1 MSKGFSVKLNTL
13 FVGKSTPEV
22 FLGVTLVDG
31 ERSAAGKHPN
41 AEHDWENVW
50 DPRPR
55 LLKHNTGLGALDA
68 CCIPSEDRYDNQ
80 EGCLP
85 NRCHKNAG
93 THAQNLK
100 LNLASKKTNQNHQA
114 GQKVNEV
121 SYEANYKN
129 ILKVVIGVV
138 RGYVWLNTE
147 LLCLK

>member
-13 FVGKSTPEV
+13 LVGKSTPEV

-41 AEHDWENVW
+41 AKHDWENVW
-50 DPRPR
+50 DPRP
-55 LLKHNTGLGALDA
+55 LLIKLRLGALDA
-68 CCIPSEDRYDNQ
+68 CCIPSEDRNDNH

-100 LNLASKKTNQNHQA
+100 WNLTSKKSNQNHQA

-138 RGYVWLNTE
+138 RRYIWLNTE
-147 LLCLK
+147 LLCLE